1 MSKKIQHLVVD
12 TTAFIRAANL
22 QEMAENMYT
31 VQEVI
36 DEITN
41 DRQRRKLVVL
51 PYDLKVKDVFT
62 ENIKFITD
70 FSKKT
75 GDYTSLSATD
85 IKVMALAYQIEK
97 EKVGVEHL
105 KTEPTMQRTVKVTGL
120 PQFNSNVDNKTNCE
134 KELTSSEESKP
145 VEEPKPTEEVPK
157 ASEDTSK
164 SVDWSKINIPGAN
177 GAKQGTDWSTIKI
190 EGSDAV
196 HFDVQNLLGDN
207 AKDQKLAEDIA
218 EQIKSMDLRDGEDVD
233 NLISKVSSD
242 EESDSEEYSESDD
255 SDGGEWITPGN
266 LAEKKKEMDMGEFEE
281 KAVEVATISSDF
293 AMQNVLKQ
301 IGLNVTA
308 IDGRIIRQLRTFIFR
323 CTTCFK
329 TTSVMTKLFCP
340 KCGHATLKK
349 VGVSID
355 EEGNQHIHINGR
367 KPLTA
372 RGKRFSLP
380 TPRGGQHFQ
389 YPILTEDQHIHK
401 RFATKMARNKTN
413 ALDPDYTAGFSPFV
427 MKDVNSKSAVL
438 GVRANKQDVK
448 YWMKNYSKGKKK

>member
-1 MSKKIQHLVVD
+1 MPKNIKHLVVD
-12 TTAFIRAANL
+12 TTAFIKAANL
-22 QEMAENMYT
+22 QDISENIYT

-62 ENIKFITD
+62 ENIKFVTE

-85 IKVMALAYQIEK
+85 IKVMALTYQMEK
-97 EKVGVEHL
+97 EKVGSEHL
-105 KTEPTMQRTVKVTGL
+105 KNEPTMQKTLKVTGL
-120 PQFNSNVDNKTNCE
+120 SNFNPHP
-134 KELTSSEESKP
+134 EESKTDTTDKTETSQGDASAKPDLNTSEKQEP
-145 VEEPKPTEEVPK
+145 V
-157 ASEDTSK
+157 SD
-164 SVDWSKINIPGAN
+164 
-177 GAKQGTDWSTIKI
+177 STIQH
-190 EGSDAV
+190 ET
-196 HFDVQNLLGDN
+196 Q
-207 AKDQKLAEDIA
+207 AKDSENNDAEEENLAEHIA
-218 EQIKSMDLRDGEDVD
+218 EQMKNIDINVDDVMVKVDDEEQESEEDSEEESESDGEDD
-233 NLISKVSSD
+233 
-242 EESDSEEYSESDD
+242 
-255 SDGGEWITPGN
+255 WITPGN
-266 LAEKKKEMDMGEFEE
+266 LSQKKKEIELGEFEE
-281 KAVEVATISSDF
+281 KAVEVACITSDF
-293 AMQNVLKQ
+293 AMQNVMKQ

-340 KCGHATLKK
+340 KCGHSTLKK
-349 VGVSID
+349 VAVSVD
-355 EEGNQHIHINGR
+355 DEGNQHIHINGR

-372 RGKRFSLP
+372 RGKKFSLP

-401 RFATKMARNKTN
+401 RFATKMARNKTS
-413 ALDPDYTAGFSPFV
+413 ALDPDYIAGFSPFV

-438 GVRANKQDVK
+438 GIRANKQDLK
-448 YWMKNYSKGKKK
+448 YWMKHHSKGKK

>member
-1 MSKKIQHLVVD
+1 MSKKIKNLVVD

-22 QEMAENMYT
+22 LDIGENVYT
-31 VQEVI
+31 VQEVV

-51 PYDLKVKDVFT
+51 PYDLKIKDVFT
-62 ENIKFITD
+62 ENVKFVTE

-75 GDYTSLSATD
+75 GDYISLSATD
-85 IKVMALAYQIEK
+85 IKVMALTYQLEK
-97 EKVGVEHL
+97 ELVGTDHL
-105 KTEPTMQRTVKVTGL
+105 KTEPTMRKTVNVTGL
-120 PQFNSNVDNKTNCE
+120 PGYKANINKEKEDKSVNPQNNESSNTHDEVENSNDIKNVQADEVVNEND
-134 KELTSSEESKP
+134 EES
-145 VEEPKPTEEVPK
+145 
-157 ASEDTSK
+157 
-164 SVDWSKINIPGAN
+164 
-177 GAKQGTDWSTIKI
+177 Q
-190 EGSDAV
+190 
-196 HFDVQNLLGDN
+196 
-207 AKDQKLAEDIA
+207 LAEEIA
-218 EQIKSMDLRDGEDVD
+218 EQIRSMDLQENNVVEECIVKVADDEDVGEEESGED
-233 NLISKVSSD
+233 S
-242 EESDSEEYSESDD
+242 ESDDD

-266 LAEKKKEMDMGEFEE
+266 VSEKKKEMEDGEFED
-281 KAVEVATISSDF
+281 KNVNVACITSDF

-308 IDGRIIRQLRTFIFR
+308 IDGRVIKQLRTFIFR

-349 VGVSID
+349 VSVSVD
-355 EEGNQHIHINGR
+355 DDGNQHIHINGR

-380 TPRGGQHFQ
+380 TPKGGQHFQ

-413 ALDPDYTAGFSPFV
+413 ALDPDYIAGFSPFV

-438 GVRANKQDVK
+438 GVRANTQDIK

>member
-1 MSKKIQHLVVD
+1 MSKKIKHLVVD
-12 TTAFIRAANL
+12 TTAFIK
-22 QEMAENMYT
+22 AENLLNIAENVYT

-51 PYDLKVKDVFT
+51 PYDINVKDVFT

-85 IKVMALAYQIEK
+85 IKVIALTYQLEK
-97 EKVGVEHL
+97 EKVGTEHL
-105 KTEPTMQRTVKVTGL
+105 KSEPTMQKTIKVSGL
-120 PQFNSNVDNKTNCE
+120 SGFNLHPESSDNFDNKATINKEDNESPDTNEENSSDVEKPNENLVKKYETLECE
-134 KELTSSEESKP
+134 KTYPANENIGEEK
-145 VEEPKPTEEVPK
+145 EE
-157 ASEDTSK
+157 
-164 SVDWSKINIPGAN
+164 
-177 GAKQGTDWSTIKI
+177 
-190 EGSDAV
+190 
-196 HFDVQNLLGDN
+196 
-207 AKDQKLAEDIA
+207 KLAQDIA
-218 EQIKSMDLRDGEDVD
+218 EQIKNIDLKDDSELNNVMV
-233 NLISKVSSD
+233 KVSD
-242 EESDSEEYSESDD
+242 EEEDSESEEETD
-255 SDGGEWITPGN
+255 SDGEEWITPSN
-266 LAEKKKEMDMGEFEE
+266 LAQKKKDMEMGEFEE
-281 KAVEVATISSDF
+281 KNVEVACITSDF

-329 TTSVMTKLFCP
+329 TTSVMTKLFCS

-349 VGVSID
+349 VAVSID
-355 EEGNQHIHINGR
+355 DEGNQHIHINGR

-380 TPRGGQHFQ
+380 TPKGGQHFQ

-401 RFATKMARNKTN
+401 RFATKLARKKTN
-413 ALDPDYTAGFSPFV
+413 AMDPDYIAGFSPFA

-438 GVRANKQDVK
+438 GIRADKQDVK

>member
-1 MSKKIQHLVVD
+1 MSKKIKHLVVD
-12 TTAFIRAANL
+12 TTAFIKAANL
-22 QEMAENMYT
+22 QDIAESVYT
-31 VQEVI
+31 IQEVI

-51 PYDLKVKDVFT
+51 PYDLQVKDVFV
-62 ENIKFITD
+62 ENIKFVTD
-70 FSKKT
+70 FAKKT

-85 IKVMALAYQIEK
+85 IKVLALTYQIEK
-97 EKVGVEHL
+97 EKVGTEHL
-105 KTEPTMQRTVKVTGL
+105 KIEPTMQKTVKVTGIGSFNL
-120 PQFNSNVDNKTNCE
+120 HPQNASENQEKETVKELQSLQNSANVDNNNSNK
-134 KELTSSEESKP
+134 
-145 VEEPKPTEEVPK
+145 
-157 ASEDTSK
+157 SEDSLK
-164 SVDWSKINIPGAN
+164 
-177 GAKQGTDWSTIKI
+177 
-190 EGSDAV
+190 
-196 HFDVQNLLGDN
+196 DVED
-207 AKDQKLAEDIA
+207 DKLANEIA
-218 EQIKSMDLRDGEDVD
+218 EQIKNMDLADGKDVEE
-233 NLISKVSSD
+233 LMAKVSNEEEPDD
-242 EESDSEEYSESDD
+242 EDTESEENSD
-255 SDGGEWITPGN
+255 SDGGDWITPGN
-266 LAEKKKEMDMGEFEE
+266 LSEKTREMDAGQFED
-281 KAVEVATISSDF
+281 KNVEVACITSDF

-308 IDGRIIRQLRTFIFR
+308 IDGRVIKQLRTFIFR

-355 EEGNQHIHINGR
+355 DEGNQHIHINGR

-413 ALDPDYTAGFSPFV
+413 ALDPDYIAGFSPFV

>member
-1 MSKKIQHLVVD
+1 MPKNIKHLVVD
-12 TTAFIRAANL
+12 TTAFIKAANL
-22 QEMAENMYT
+22 QDISENIYT

-62 ENIKFITD
+62 ENIKFVTE

-85 IKVMALAYQIEK
+85 IKVMALTYQMEK
-97 EKVGVEHL
+97 EKVGTEHL
-105 KTEPTMQRTVKVTGL
+105 KNEPTMQKTLKVTGL
-120 PQFNSNVDNKTNCE
+120 SNFNPHPEESKVDTAEKTETLTQGDANAKPDTNTSKPQESIPVSNTQDKDEAINETEEENLAEHIAEQMKNIDINVDDVMVKVNDDDE
-134 KELTSSEESKP
+134 EQDSEES
-145 VEEPKPTEEVPK
+145 EEE
-157 ASEDTSK
+157 SES
-164 SVDWSKINIPGAN
+164 
-177 GAKQGTDWSTIKI
+177 
-190 EGSDAV
+190 
-196 HFDVQNLLGDN
+196 
-207 AKDQKLAEDIA
+207 
-218 EQIKSMDLRDGEDVD
+218 DGEDD
-233 NLISKVSSD
+233 
-242 EESDSEEYSESDD
+242 
-255 SDGGEWITPGN
+255 WITPGN
-266 LAEKKKEMDMGEFEE
+266 LSQKKKEIELGEFEE
-281 KAVEVATISSDF
+281 KAVEVACITSDF
-293 AMQNVLKQ
+293 AMQNVMKQ

-340 KCGHATLKK
+340 KCGHSTLKK
-349 VGVSID
+349 VAVSVD
-355 EEGNQHIHINGR
+355 DEGNQYIHINGR

-372 RGKRFSLP
+372 RGKKFSLP

-413 ALDPDYTAGFSPFV
+413 ALDPDYIAGFSPFV

-438 GVRANKQDVK
+438 GVRANKQDLK
-448 YWMKNYSKGKKK
+448 YWMKHHSKGKK

>member
-1 MSKKIQHLVVD
+1 MSKKIKHLVVD
-12 TTAFIRAANL
+12 TTAFIKAANL
-22 QEMAENMYT
+22 QDIAENIYT
-31 VQEVI
+31 LQEVI

-70 FSKKT
+70 FAKKT

-85 IKVMALAYQIEK
+85 IKVMALTYQLEK
-97 EKVGVEHL
+97 EKAGTEHL
-105 KTEPTMQRTVKVTGL
+105 HTEPTMQRTVKVTGIGG
-120 PQFNSNVDNKTNCE
+120 FNLYPENKKDEKLVNTQVGVNENTSESSNINTDSNEIVEADDTKKIQLDVEDDGILAEEIENLKNMNLADEEVNEIITKVSDKDE
-134 KELTSSEESKP
+134 EETESEE
-145 VEEPKPTEEVPK
+145 
-157 ASEDTSK
+157 
-164 SVDWSKINIPGAN
+164 
-177 GAKQGTDWSTIKI
+177 
-190 EGSDAV
+190 
-196 HFDVQNLLGDN
+196 
-207 AKDQKLAEDIA
+207 
-218 EQIKSMDLRDGEDVD
+218 
-233 NLISKVSSD
+233 
-242 EESDSEEYSESDD
+242 ESD

-266 LAEKKKEMDMGEFEE
+266 LSEKKREMDMGEFEE
-281 KAVEVATISSDF
+281 KSVEVACITSDF

-308 IDGRIIRQLRTFIFR
+308 IDGRVIRQLRTFIFR

-349 VGVSID
+349 VAVSVD
-355 EEGNQHIHINGR
+355 EHGNQHIHINGR
-367 KPLTA
+367 KPLSA

-380 TPRGGQHFQ
+380 TPKGGQHFQ

-438 GVRANKQDVK
+438 GVRANKQDIK
-448 YWMKNYSKGKKK
+448 YWMKNYSKGKK

>member
-1 MSKKIQHLVVD
+1 MSKKIKHLVVD

-22 QEMAENMYT
+22 QDIAESVYT
-31 VQEVI
+31 VQEVV

-62 ENIKFITD
+62 ENVKFVSE
-70 FSKKT
+70 FAKKT

-85 IKVMALAYQIEK
+85 IKVMALTYQLENEI
-97 EKVGVEHL
+97 VGKDHL
-105 KTEPTMQRTVKVTGL
+105 KTEPSIQKTIKVTGL
-120 PQFNSNVDNKTNCE
+120 PGFNTEQNATATSGSNTE
-134 KELTSSEESKP
+134 SEESNDQLDNSSKLGSNNQDENVRN
-145 VEEPKPTEEVPK
+145 VEVTVKDIEE
-157 ASEDTSK
+157 
-164 SVDWSKINIPGAN
+164 
-177 GAKQGTDWSTIKI
+177 
-190 EGSDAV
+190 SD
-196 HFDVQNLLGDN
+196 GDS
-207 AKDQKLAEDIA
+207 KLAEEIA
-218 EQIKSMDLRDGEDVD
+218 DQIKNMDLRDD
-233 NLISKVSSD
+233 NEANECIVKVSDDEDDESES
-242 EESDSEEYSESDD
+242 EESDSDD
-255 SDGGEWITPGN
+255 GEWITPGN
-266 LAEKKKEMDMGEFEE
+266 LKEKKKELEDGVFEE
-281 KAVEVATISSDF
+281 KNVEVACITSDF

-301 IGLNVTA
+301 IGLNVTS
-308 IDGRIIRQLRTFIFR
+308 IDGRVIRQLRTFIFR

-349 VGVSID
+349 VSVSVD
-355 EEGNQHIHINGR
+355 EHGNQHIHINGR

-380 TPRGGQHFQ
+380 TPKGGQHFQ

-401 RFATKMARNKTN
+401 RFATKMARSKTN
-413 ALDPDYTAGFSPFV
+413 ALDPDYIAGFSPFV

-448 YWMKNYSKGKKK
+448 YWMKHYSKGKKK

>member
-1 MSKKIQHLVVD
+1 MPKNINHLVVD
-12 TTAFIRAANL
+12 TSAFIKAGNL
-22 QEMAENMYT
+22 QDFAENVYT
-31 VQEVI
+31 IQEVI

-51 PYDLKVKDVFT
+51 PYDLKVKEVFT
-62 ENIKFITD
+62 ENIKFIIE

-75 GDYTSLSATD
+75 GDYSSLSATD
-85 IKVMALAYQIEK
+85 IKVMALTYQMEK
-97 EKVGVEHL
+97 EKLGTVEHL
-105 KTEPTMQRTVKVTGL
+105 KKEPTMQKTIKVTGL
-120 PQFNSNVDNKTNCE
+120 SNFNNNPNSDSSSVENTVNSNSETGEFVNKQNIDEETGEGLKVDEVDQETGETDQEVPTEDNKAN
-134 KELTSSEESKP
+134 
-145 VEEPKPTEEVPK
+145 
-157 ASEDTSK
+157 
-164 SVDWSKINIPGAN
+164 INI
-177 GAKQGTDWSTIKI
+177 
-190 EGSDAV
+190 SD
-196 HFDVQNLLGDN
+196 DE
-207 AKDQKLAEDIA
+207 KLAKEIV
-218 EQIKSMDLRDGEDVD
+218 EQIKNMDLKDGEVD
-233 NLISKVSSD
+233 NLMVKVSDD
-242 EESDSEEYSESDD
+242 EESFETDSEEDSD

-266 LAEKKKEMDMGEFEE
+266 LAEKKKEVELGEFEE
-281 KAVEVATISSDF
+281 KSVEVACITSDF

-301 IGLNVTA
+301 IGLNVTS

-349 VGVSID
+349 VAVSID
-355 EEGNQHIHINGR
+355 DEGNQHIHINGR

-401 RFATKMARNKTN
+401 RFATKLARNKTN

-427 MKDVNSKSAVL
+427 MKDINSKSAVL
-438 GVRANKQDVK
+438 GVRANKQDLK

>member
-1 MSKKIQHLVVD
+1 MPKNINHLVVD
-12 TTAFIRAANL
+12 TTAFIKSANL
-22 QEMAENMYT
+22 QEIAENVYT

-51 PYDLKVKDVFT
+51 PYDIGVKDVFT
-62 ENIKFITD
+62 ENLKFVTE

-85 IKVMALAYQIEK
+85 LKIIALTYQLEK
-97 EKVGVEHL
+97 EKVGTEHL
-105 KTEPTMQRTVKVTGL
+105 KNEPTMQKLVKVTGISGFNL
-120 PQFNSNVDNKTNCE
+120 HPEAEQAEEDVDVNETTEKTSEGLINKETGEADNNANNIVNLETGESLSKDIPVPQLDEINTNNQENDC
-134 KELTSSEESKP
+134 
-145 VEEPKPTEEVPK
+145 
-157 ASEDTSK
+157 
-164 SVDWSKINIPGAN
+164 NI
-177 GAKQGTDWSTIKI
+177 TDD
-190 EGSDAV
+190 E
-196 HFDVQNLLGDN
+196 
-207 AKDQKLAEDIA
+207 KLAEEIA
-218 EQIKSMDLRDGEDVD
+218 NQIKNIDLKDDTVD
-233 NLISKVSSD
+233 KFIVKVSD
-242 EESDSEEYSESDD
+242 EEETECEEDSD

-266 LAEKKKEMDMGEFEE
+266 LAEKKKEMELGEFEE
-281 KAVEVATISSDF
+281 KNVEVACITSDF

-340 KCGHATLKK
+340 KCGHSTLRK

-355 EEGNQHIHINGR
+355 NEGNQHIHINGR
-367 KPLTA
+367 KPLTTK
-372 RGKRFSLP
+372 GKKFSLP

-389 YPILTEDQHIHK
+389 YPILSEDQHIQK
-401 RFATKMARNKTN
+401 RFVTKLARKKTN
-413 ALDPDYTAGFSPFV
+413 AMDPDYTAGFSPFA

-438 GVRANKQDVK
+438 GVRANNQDIK
-448 YWMKNYSKGKKK
+448 YWMKNFSKGKKK

>member
-1 MSKKIQHLVVD
+1 MSKLIKHLVVD
-12 TTAFIRAANL
+12 TTAFIKAENL
-22 QEMAENMYT
+22 QNIAENIYT
-31 VQEVI
+31 VQEVV

-62 ENIKFITD
+62 ESIKFITE

-85 IKVMALAYQIEK
+85 IKVMALTYQMEK
-97 EKVGVEHL
+97 ELVGIEHL
-105 KTEPTMQRTVKVTGL
+105 KTEPTMQKTVKVTGL
-120 PQFNSNVDNKTNCE
+120 AGYN
-134 KELTSSEESKP
+134 
-145 VEEPKPTEEVPK
+145 
-157 ASEDTSK
+157 A
-164 SVDWSKINIPGAN
+164 
-177 GAKQGTDWSTIKI
+177 GTDDKSKNEKAEETTTNIEKSDTIVA
-190 EGSDAV
+190 DAI
-196 HFDVQNLLGDN
+196 DDSSIPTNDTAEEN
-207 AKDQKLAEDIA
+207 KEDDDEDKKLADEIA
-218 EQIKSMDLRDGEDVD
+218 EQIKNMELRDD
-233 NLISKVSSD
+233 NEAADLIVKV
-242 EESDSEEYSESDD
+242 EESDQESEEYESESDD
-255 SDGGEWITPGN
+255 DDDDDGSEWITPSN
-266 LAEKKKEMDMGEFEE
+266 LKEKKKEIEFGECEE
-281 KAVEVATISSDF
+281 KNVDVACITSDF

-308 IDGRIIRQLRTFIFR
+308 VDGRIIRYLRTFIFR

-349 VGVSID
+349 VSVSVD
-355 EEGNQHIHINGR
+355 DDGNQHIHINGR

-401 RFATKMARNKTN
+401 RFASKLARNKTN
-413 ALDPDYTAGFSPFV
+413 ALDPDYIAGFSPFA

-438 GVRANKQDVK
+438 GVRANKQDIK

>member
-1 MSKKIQHLVVD
+1 MSKKIKNLVVD

-22 QEMAENMYT
+22 LDIGENVYT
-31 VQEVI
+31 VQEVV

-51 PYDLKVKDVFT
+51 PYDLKIKDVFT
-62 ENIKFITD
+62 ENVKFVTE

-75 GDYTSLSATD
+75 GDYISLSATD
-85 IKVMALAYQIEK
+85 IKVMALTYQLEK
-97 EKVGVEHL
+97 ELVGTDHL
-105 KTEPTMQRTVKVTGL
+105 KTEPTMRKTVNVTGL
-120 PQFNSNVDNKTNCE
+120 PGYKANINKEKKDKSVNPQNNESSNTHDEVENSNDIKNVQADEVVNEND
-134 KELTSSEESKP
+134 EES
-145 VEEPKPTEEVPK
+145 
-157 ASEDTSK
+157 
-164 SVDWSKINIPGAN
+164 
-177 GAKQGTDWSTIKI
+177 Q
-190 EGSDAV
+190 
-196 HFDVQNLLGDN
+196 
-207 AKDQKLAEDIA
+207 LAEEIA
-218 EQIKSMDLRDGEDVD
+218 EQIRSMDLQENNVVEECIVKVADDEDVGEEESGED
-233 NLISKVSSD
+233 S
-242 EESDSEEYSESDD
+242 ESDDD

-266 LAEKKKEMDMGEFEE
+266 VSEKKKEMEDGEFDD
-281 KAVEVATISSDF
+281 KNVNVACITSDF

-308 IDGRIIRQLRTFIFR
+308 IDGRVIKQLRTFIFR

-349 VGVSID
+349 VSVSVD
-355 EEGNQHIHINGR
+355 NDGNQHIHINGR

-380 TPRGGQHFQ
+380 TPKGGQHFQ

-413 ALDPDYTAGFSPFV
+413 ALDPDYIAGFSPFV
-427 MKDVNSKSAVL
+427 MKDVNSKSAIL
-438 GVRANKQDVK
+438 GVRANTQDIK

>member
-1 MSKKIQHLVVD
+1 MSKKIKHLVVD
-12 TTAFIRAANL
+12 TTAFIK
-22 QEMAENMYT
+22 AENLLNIAENVYT

-51 PYDLKVKDVFT
+51 PYDINVKDVFT

-85 IKVMALAYQIEK
+85 IKVIALTYQLEK
-97 EKVGVEHL
+97 EKVGTEHL
-105 KTEPTMQRTVKVTGL
+105 KSEPTMQKTIKVSGL
-120 PQFNSNVDNKTNCE
+120 SGFNLHPESSDNVDNKATINKEDNESPDTNEENSSDVEKPNDNLVKKYEALECE
-134 KELTSSEESKP
+134 KTFPVNENIGEEK
-145 VEEPKPTEEVPK
+145 
-157 ASEDTSK
+157 ED
-164 SVDWSKINIPGAN
+164 
-177 GAKQGTDWSTIKI
+177 
-190 EGSDAV
+190 
-196 HFDVQNLLGDN
+196 
-207 AKDQKLAEDIA
+207 KLAQDIA
-218 EQIKSMDLRDGEDVD
+218 EQIKNIDLKDDSELNNVMV
-233 NLISKVSSD
+233 KVSD
-242 EESDSEEYSESDD
+242 EEEDSESEDETD
-255 SDGGEWITPGN
+255 SDGEEWITPSN
-266 LAEKKKEMDMGEFEE
+266 LAQKKKDMEMGEFEE
-281 KAVEVATISSDF
+281 KNVEVACITSDF

-329 TTSVMTKLFCP
+329 TTSVMTKLFCS

-349 VGVSID
+349 VAVSID
-355 EEGNQHIHINGR
+355 DEGNQHIHINGR

-380 TPRGGQHFQ
+380 TPKGGQHFQ

-401 RFATKMARNKTN
+401 RFATKLARKKTN
-413 ALDPDYTAGFSPFV
+413 AMDPDYIAGFSPFA

-438 GVRANKQDVK
+438 GIRADKQDVK

>member
-1 MSKKIQHLVVD
+1 MPKNIKHLVVD
-12 TTAFIRAANL
+12 TTAFIKAGNL
-22 QEMAENMYT
+22 QDIAENVCT
-31 VQEVI
+31 IQEVI

-41 DRQRRKLVVL
+41 DRQRKKLVVL
-51 PYDLKVKDVFT
+51 PYDLIVKNVFT
-62 ENIKFITD
+62 ENVKFITE

-85 IKVMALAYQIEK
+85 IKVMALAYQLEK
-97 EKVGVEHL
+97 EKIGTAHL
-105 KTEPTMQRTVKVTGL
+105 KTEPTLQKTVKVTGL
-120 PQFNSNVDNKTNCE
+120 TGFNLHPDEKPEGTPRNVNQETGELAKCE
-134 KELTSSEESKP
+134 VNTETGEALIDPDSKLQSSVSQP
-145 VEEPKPTEEVPK
+145 AATV
-157 ASEDTSK
+157 K
-164 SVDWSKINIPGAN
+164 SVD
-177 GAKQGTDWSTIKI
+177 I
-190 EGSDAV
+190 EVEKGHESD
-196 HFDVQNLLGDN
+196 DD
-207 AKDQKLAEDIA
+207 DDDKLAEEIA
-218 EQIKSMDLRDGEDVD
+218 EQIKNMDLKDGKEVD
-233 NLISKVSSD
+233 DIIVKVSD
-242 EESDSEEYSESDD
+242 EESSEAESEESD

-266 LAEKKKEMDMGEFEE
+266 LAEKKKEMEQGEFEE
-281 KAVEVATISSDF
+281 KTVEVACITSDF

-301 IGLNVTA
+301 IGLNVTS

-340 KCGHATLKK
+340 KCGHSTLKK

-372 RGKRFSLP
+372 RGKKFSLP
-380 TPRGGQHFQ
+380 TPKGGQHFQ

-438 GVRANKQDVK
+438 GVRANKQDLK
-448 YWMKNYSKGKKK
+448 YWMKHHSKGKK

>member
-1 MSKKIQHLVVD
+1 MSKKIKHLVVD
-12 TTAFIRAANL
+12 TTAFIKAANL
-22 QEMAENMYT
+22 QDLAENVYT
-31 VQEVI
+31 IQEVI

-51 PYDLKVKDVFT
+51 PYDLKVKNVFA
-62 ENIKFITD
+62 ENIKFVTD

-85 IKVMALAYQIEK
+85 IKVMALTYQLEK
-97 EKVGVEHL
+97 EMIGTEHL
-105 KTEPTMQRTVKVTGL
+105 KTEPTMQRTIKVTGL
-120 PQFNSNVDNKTNCE
+120 GGYNGNQ
-134 KELTSSEESKP
+134 SSESAPNTAEVQSSENNADNESEP
-145 VEEPKPTEEVPK
+145 VTESDTNTPDDVGNQSKTAEE
-157 ASEDTSK
+157 
-164 SVDWSKINIPGAN
+164 
-177 GAKQGTDWSTIKI
+177 TD
-190 EGSDAV
+190 ELA
-196 HFDVQNLLGDN
+196 
-207 AKDQKLAEDIA
+207 QKIA
-218 EQIKSMDLRDGEDVD
+218 EQMQNIDLKDEEVD
-233 NLISKVSSD
+233 NLIVKVDTD
-242 EESDSEEYSESDD
+242 EEENESNEEEDSD
-255 SDGGEWITPGN
+255 SDGGDWITPGN
-266 LAEKKKEMDMGEFEE
+266 LAEKKKEMDMGEFED
-281 KAVEVATISSDF
+281 KAVEVACITSDF

-308 IDGRIIRQLRTFIFR
+308 IDGRIIKQLRTFIFR

-355 EEGNQHIHINGR
+355 DDGNQHIHINGR
-367 KPLTA
+367 KPLSA

-380 TPRGGQHFQ
+380 TPKGGQHFQ

-401 RFATKMARNKTN
+401 RFATKMARSKTN
-413 ALDPDYTAGFSPFV
+413 ALDPDYIAGFSPFV